1 MAPKINVKEKE
12 RDEEFG
18 VIKKEVSIFNMP
30 SFETPTKC
38 VKNLSPVIP
47 TNVSINEV
55 TKRIYPHTV
64 ESIWN
69 GTDLPRSIKTKWLP
83 NKLNLTIFE
92 LRLDS
97 IPEKKKIRSLAS
109 YWYAASQSTLF
120 LPTVKSTMLKE
131 GTTLSE
137 KKIYDYL
144 GMMRDLIEITE
155 GIGNLKVF
163 IGTVPLLPPKYS
175 KQILDFYLDRGITAF
190 AIDMGTKDLL
200 NNEGDFRYILAE
212 INAVVPLST
221 AFIYACNLG
230 IPQFELNKARA
241 DDFLS
246 LFAYVDAF
254 GTTFKTKGGA
264 GMPIYRPRAKR
275 FLRAELSYEYL
286 SDTSDYLRDYNQ
298 KEQLKE
304 ADVVRTLIGVEKIR
318 MYLKTK
324 NAVDDFA
331 IKRLGLIAE
340 KVKVD

>member
-1 MAPKINVKEKE
+1 MAPKINVKEKV

-18 VIKKEVSIFNMP
+18 VMKKEVSLFNVP

-38 VKNLSPVIP
+38 VKNLSPTVP
-47 TNVSINEV
+47 QTVSINEV

-69 GTDLPRSIKTKWLP
+69 GTDLPRSIKPKWLP

-97 IPEKKKIRSLAS
+97 IPEPKKIRSLAS

-131 GTTLSE
+131 GTKLSE
-137 KKIYDYL
+137 KKIYDCL
-144 GMMRDLIEITE
+144 GMMKDLMETTE
-155 GIGNLKVF
+155 GIGNFKAF
-163 IGTVPLLPPKYS
+163 IGTVPLLPAKYS
-175 KQILDFYLDRGITAF
+175 KPILDFYLDRGITAF
-190 AIDMGTKDLL
+190 AVDMGTKDLL

-212 INAVVPLST
+212 INAMVPLST

-254 GTTFKTKGGA
+254 GTTFKTKGGV
-264 GMPIYRPRAKR
+264 GMPVYRPRAKK
-275 FLRAELSYEYL
+275 FLRTELSYEYL
-286 SDTSDYLRDYNQ
+286 SDTSDYLRDFNQ

-304 ADVVRTLIGVEKIR
+304 ADVVRTLIGVER
-318 MYLKTK
+318 VRTYLKTK
-324 NAVDDFA
+324 NAVDESA
-331 IKRLGLIAE
+331 MKHLGSIAQ